1 MLEDFKRAVDEEAG
15 KRLTVKQFV
24 RCLTSPFT
32 IKNMS
37 RISEDCFCADPL
49 SDGRDLKSLHCCGTV
64 FHAGC
69 LMEWFDR
76 DERCPYCQHSHGNR
90 RPRLTY
96 EELAT
101 SMSLHGDRL
110 PGDPMDDDDARM
122 IGEGIG
128 GGWVVFDPERLEAVR
143 QQLDRENEELREE
156 ADRLAENLL
165 EEEEDEE
172 EEEEDP
178 ILTACHDLV
187 EETLVGNAGV
197 DESKEEL
204 AVMFDPLTDDGELD
218 DSDEAVRRLRVA
230 VAGATGRRSVF
241 IISAYNAGVSLNDY
255 CRINEVSRRQAVK
268 TLRIAGLS
276 NASASDFC
284 RFADI
289 INGYDRGIEFVYACR
304 ASWRAVRRFVRNIPG
319 PDEGEADSYL
329 ATAFHRPRV
338 AL

>member
-1 MLEDFKRAVDEEAG
+1 
-15 KRLTVKQFV
+15 
-24 RCLTSPFT
+24 
-32 IKNMS
+32 
-37 RISEDCFCADPL
+37 
-49 SDGRDLKSLHCCGTV
+49 
-64 FHAGC
+64 
-69 LMEWFDR
+69 
-76 DERCPYCQHSHGNR
+76 
-90 RPRLTY
+90 
-96 EELAT
+96 
-101 SMSLHGDRL
+101 
-110 PGDPMDDDDARM
+110 MDDDDARM

-204 AVMFDPLTDDGELD
+204 AVMLDPLTDDGELND
-218 DSDEAVRRLRVA
+218 GDEAVRRLRVA
-230 VAGATGRRSVF
+230 VAGATGRRGVF

-255 CRINEVSRRQAVK
+255 CRINEVSRRQAVR

-284 RFADI
+284 RFAEI

-304 ASWRAVRRFVRNIPG
+304 ASWRAVRRFVRNIP
-319 PDEGEADSYL
+319 DEGESYL

-338 AL
+338 EL